1 MLNKKPLRVVMVDDD
16 SHDVFLTKMALRKSS
31 LDFEFV
37 GLASGNDLFDYISR
51 HGTNSIDLLLLDINM
66 PRMSGHE
73 VLAQLNN
80 YPHISDV
87 RIMMFTTSRHKM
99 DQDIAREQG
108 ASAFAVKPSTL
119 EDVDEIVSMVHTL
132 VPQQDYALAV

>member
-1 MLNKKPLRVVMVDDD
+1 MGVAYKRFFSKLY
-16 SHDVFLTKMALRKSS
+16 
-31 LDFEFV
+31 
-37 GLASGNDLFDYISR
+37 FDCLGGGSF
-51 HGTNSIDLLLLDINM
+51 
-66 PRMSGHE
+66 
-73 VLAQLNN
+73 
-80 YPHISDV
+80 PHISDV

-119 EDVDEIVSMVHTL
+119 EDVVEIVSMVHTL

>member
-51 HGTNSIDLLLLDINM
+51 HGT
-66 PRMSGHE
+66 
-73 VLAQLNN
+73 
-80 YPHISDV
+80 
-87 RIMMFTTSRHKM
+87 
-99 DQDIAREQG
+99 
-108 ASAFAVKPSTL
+108 
-119 EDVDEIVSMVHTL
+119 DEIVSMVHTL
-132 VPQQDYALAV
+132 VPQQDYAYAV